1 MARKLA
7 SDKILFA
14 ALLTLSLFGCVM
26 IYSAS
31 AVSAAETGGNPY
43 RYLVKQIL
51 ALAAGGLA
59 AFAVYRTD
67 YRLLSRPW
75 IVYTIFFAA
84 LALCGA
90 ALLAPP
96 INAARRWLR
105 VGALMFQPS
114 ELLKIGLVL
123 VLAHQLAKK
132 SRGSEGPERALL
144 PCAVLTTLSAGIVML
159 EPDLGTAACLVAIA
173 ACVFWLAGARLRWF
187 GIGAAAL
194 VPLAAV
200 LAFSADYR
208 KARILSFLRP
218 EADPL
223 GAGFQAIQSLIA
235 VGAGGWT
242 GSGLGASRQKLF
254 FLPYPHTDFIFAI
267 VGEELGFLGAF
278 GVVGCFAVVAWRG
291 LRAARRA
298 PDPTAAF
305 LAAGATAMLVVQAA
319 INVSVVLALV
329 PTKGIALPFVSYG
342 GSSLVACWIA
352 GGLLLNI
359 SQHELPA
366 SEHA

>member
-1 MARKLA
+1 MHPRRIC
-7 SDKILFA
+7 S
-14 ALLTLSLFGCVM
+14 
-26 IYSAS
+26 
-31 AVSAAETGGNPY
+31 
-43 RYLVKQIL
+43 
-51 ALAAGGLA
+51 
-59 AFAVYRTD
+59 
-67 YRLLSRPW
+67 
-75 IVYTIFFAA
+75 
-84 LALCGA
+84 
-90 ALLAPP
+90 
-96 INAARRWLR
+96 RRWLKLG
-105 VGALMFQPS
+105 VFTLQPS
-114 ELLKIGLVL
+114 ELLKVGLVL
-123 VLAHQLAKK
+123 VLAHQLARK
-132 SRGSEGPERALL
+132 SRGAEGPEKALV
-144 PCAVLTTLSAGIVML
+144 PCAVLTAMAAGIVML
-159 EPDLGTAACLVAIA
+159 EPDLGTAASLVAIA
-173 ACVFWLAGARLRWF
+173 ACVLWLAGARLRWF
-187 GIGAAAL
+187 GVAALALVPIAAAL
-194 VPLAAV
+194 AL
-200 LAFSADYR
+200 SASYR

-278 GVVGCFAVVAWRG
+278 GVVLCFAVVAWRG

-298 PDPTAAF
+298 PEASAAL

-359 SQHELPA
+359 SQHEVPL
-366 SEHA
+366 SERA